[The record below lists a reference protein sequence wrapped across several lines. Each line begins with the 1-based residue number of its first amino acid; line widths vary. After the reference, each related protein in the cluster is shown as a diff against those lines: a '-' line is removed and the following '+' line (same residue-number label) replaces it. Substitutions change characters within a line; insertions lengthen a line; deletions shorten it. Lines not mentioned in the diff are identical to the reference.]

1 MNHAISFMPLPSGKL
16 LVSTAIFTD
25 DRDEPLAESLAVVT
39 PRNKPVQPDDYWRW
53 ASQLLERTSE
63 EFLNG

>member
-1 MNHAISFMPLPSGKL
+1 MNHAISFMALPNGTL
-16 LVSTAIFTD
+16 LASTAIFTD
-25 DRDEPLAESLAVVT
+25 DRDNPLVETLAVVS
-39 PRNKPVQPDDYWRW
+39 PRNTPVQPDDYWRW